1 MGSIEMQEDSSMIT
15 KAPTMSEGII
25 FRMLA
30 LTVCMSVAFLL
41 PNSAVSQV
49 DSFEQAFNE
58 RYEHNIQLERIRGV
72 YIPVDMKDAFVELE
86 RLSEPQAVLKFKQAS
101 EDMVSRKLHFGLGRW
116 MVTNWNF
123 YNGSRFSHY
132 LKEMGV
138 SHPDDMAQFT
148 IVSWHRHLNGKE
160 LGLEARAKDYA
171 RARQAL
177 AGKKDTVPAHEKGL
191 PESDKNE

>member
-1 MGSIEMQEDSSMIT
+1 MQEDSSMIT

-25 FRMLA
+25 FRMPA

-160 LGLEARAKDYA
+160 LGLEARAKEYA

>member
-1 MGSIEMQEDSSMIT
+1 MQEDSSMIT
-15 KAPTMSEGII
+15 KAPTMSERII

-160 LGLEARAKDYA
+160 LGLEARAKEYA